1 MVSSNFSFFPLP
13 FRADLLCFSST
24 AVVSNNVIGPA
35 GQSYGTGP
43 IADGISLACE
53 NSIVQD
59 NELFG
64 ELSSRRSFLP
74 PSSNLSL
81 TSSALLSHPHR
92 YHGWRN
98 RNFLGSWI
106 PYLGKHHHC
115 HQRKSKGKEKEPP
128 RRTER
133 FPPFF
138 PSPVCHARRN
148 QHGRLRSL
156 LWKL

>member
-13 FRADLLCFSST
+13 SRADLLCFSST

-64 ELSSRRSFLP
+64 ELSLVALSFPPPPTSRSRPP
-74 PSSNLSL
+74 PSYPILTDITDGGIVIFSAPGSLISGNTITAINVSPQEKKMNRRVELSV
-81 TSSALLSHPHR
+81 S
-92 YHGWRN
+92 
-98 RNFLGSWI
+98 
-106 PYLGKHHHC
+106 
-115 HQRKSKGKEKEPP
+115 
-128 RRTER
+128 
-133 FPPFF
+133 PFF